1 MNLREPYLDLRNSKS
16 WYVYLYSKLCNHNGQ
31 RVNETYLMNDRELL
45 TVYRFHKKQNTF
57 FFKQSIPICCGF
69 CSNKHVGL

>member
-57 FFKQSIPICCGF
+57 FS
-69 CSNKHVGL
+69 SNQYQFVVVFDQLSM